1 MRSKHNDTS
10 QYRSNQY
17 VRPAGS
23 GEISTLFS
31 LEKNMIKKA
40 IALSVALV
48 GTVDAQTYTNGVA
61 DIINNNCVVC
71 HQPGGIGPM
80 SFQTYEQGV
89 SIEAR

>member
-48 GTVDAQTYTNGVA
+48 GTWTHKPTQTVLQILST
-61 DIINNNCVVC
+61 IIV
-71 HQPGGIGPM
+71 
-80 SFQTYEQGV
+80 
-89 SIEAR
+89 